1 MVGTSALSNYDL
13 WQRSFFGTKKIT
25 HTVQPRGIGPF
36 PICPEPLFENEADN
50 ESFGYFLSTDI
61 FVAIVTLAKTMAFN
75 LGDLSLLWA
84 STRDPEK
91 LFYSR
96 EVFSHFGIGRMV
108 QPFTP

>member
-1 MVGTSALSNYDL
+1 MLVLPQRKPQTQEGVVVSTSALSNYDL
-13 WQRSFFGTKKIT
+13 WQRSFFW
-25 HTVQPRGIGPF
+25 
-36 PICPEPLFENEADN
+36 NEKNYAHGAASRDR
-50 ESFGYFLSTDI
+50 DI

>member
-1 MVGTSALSNYDL
+1 MAEEFFFWNEKNYAHGAAS
-13 WQRSFFGTKKIT
+13 R
-25 HTVQPRGIGPF
+25 VGPF